1 MKKLKDP
8 EEGLRRF
15 FAPLAPLGE
24 KLGPVVFQLPPRWRA
39 DLGRLAAFLQA
50 LPPDRRY
57 AFEFRDESWLV
68 PDTYALL
75 ERHGA
80 ALCLWDLAGRR
91 SPVRL
96 TADFA
101 YVRLHGPGG
110 PYQGSY
116 DDAALAAWAERVLAW
131 RAAGVSTY
139 CYFDNDDSGHAP
151 RDALRLA
158 RLVRAAYVSGN

>member
-39 DLGRLAAFLQA
+39 DLGRLAA
-50 LPPDRRY
+50 
-57 AFEFRDESWLV
+57 
-68 PDTYALL
+68 
-75 ERHGA
+75 
-80 ALCLWDLAGRR
+80 
-91 SPVRL
+91 
-96 TADFA
+96 DFA

-131 RAAGVSTY
+131 RAVGVSTY

-158 RLVRAAYVSGN
+158 RLVRAA

>member
-1 MKKLKDP
+1 
-8 EEGLRRF
+8 
-15 FAPLAPLGE
+15 
-24 KLGPVVFQLPPRWRA
+24 
-39 DLGRLAAFLQA
+39 
-50 LPPDRRY
+50 
-57 AFEFRDESWLV
+57 
-68 PDTYALL
+68 
-75 ERHGA
+75 
-80 ALCLWDLAGRR
+80 
-91 SPVRL
+91 VRL

-131 RAAGVSTY
+131 RAVGVSTY
-139 CYFDNDDSGHAP
+139 CYFDNDASGHAP